1 MRYRAFFAA
10 FLFLFAKD
18 TKWLEVSSDH
28 FLLYTDTTEMKGRRL
43 LTDLEGRVSAFSEAF
58 GRVPPRQF
66 PIEVF
71 LFKEEQ
77 DFIEAIP
84 HVPEN
89 PQTGQPS
96 QTVQT
101 QQRGL
106 GGPQRG
112 IGSIG
117 ISAPRGDEQLRK
129 SAYLLRGP
137 DRIFIIAKDKSPDDI
152 ANDVGHALGH
162 VLFERYGIWR
172 PFWLAEGTAEY
183 VRKVGRGA
191 DTKGIPDED
200 RFSASDM
207 FTIVPSAT
215 YKDDDPPTP
224 FRTEAY
230 RLVRLLVQEKPE
242 VLKKYLADLHKE
254 SVKPPAF
261 PLDGDSIENSLKA
274 YVETPLKA
282 PAEGANVRSIEADM
296 AKLAIH
302 RGDVLLA
309 TSREAEASRWYNA
322 DSKDARAARAVLTKF
337 TRPGLESVRAL
348 DRASRELPDYGLLQ
362 YHFGSMTVEDK
373 KDLQSQAAALDR
385 AIRLMPLMGRA
396 FGELARVDALIG
408 EPEKSLPLIAKA
420 IELEPEYA
428 DRFYAIRADAYVA
441 LGKPTEALRD
451 INLASDL
458 PHADRASVESYLL
471 KIAAIRRNVEMARR
485 RGDQRDLDQIDKE
498 VREIRAER
506 EPPPKPAPPPPPIPP
521 GSISYQIEA
530 RAPIQVVDSV
540 YPDYPEPLRA
550 KLAAGTIA
558 VRVDIG
564 ADGKVRTAS
573 IASSQLPDLN
583 SATLDA
589 VKKWVFKPGNLSIRL
604 VLTFSLQ

>member
-1 MRYRAFFAA
+1 MCYRAFFAV

-18 TKWLEVSSDH
+18 VKWFEVSSDH
-28 FLLYTDTTEMKGRRL
+28 FVLFTDTTEMKGRRL
-43 LTDLEGRVSAFSEAF
+43 LSDLEGRVSAFSAAY
-58 GRVPPRQF
+58 GQVPPRQF

-71 LFKEEQ
+71 LFREEQ

-89 PQTGQPS
+89 PQNGQTS

-112 IGSIG
+112 ASVG
-117 ISAPRGDEQLRK
+117 IPAPRGDDQLRK

-152 ANDVGHALGH
+152 ANDIGHSLGH
-162 VLFERYGIWR
+162 VLFERYGLWR
-172 PFWLAEGTAEY
+172 PFWLAEGAAEY

-191 DTKGIPDED
+191 DTKSISDDD

-215 YKDDDPPTP
+215 YKDDDPATP

-230 RLVRLLVQEKPE
+230 RLVRVLQQEKPE

-254 SVKPPAF
+254 SAKPPSF
-261 PLDGDSIENSLKA
+261 PIDGDSIESSLKA
-274 YVETPLKA
+274 YVETPLKSPSEA
-282 PAEGANVRSIEADM
+282 ANVRSGEADM
-296 AKLAIH
+296 TRLAIH
-302 RGDVLLA
+302 HGDLLLA

-322 DSKDARAARAVLTKF
+322 DSKEARAARAILTKF
-337 TRPGLESVRAL
+337 SRPGLESVRAL
-348 DRASRELPDYGLLQ
+348 ERASRELPEYGLVQ
-362 YHFGSMTVEDK
+362 YHFGTMTVEDK
-373 KDLQSQAAALDR
+373 KDVQSQAAALER
-385 AIRLMPLMGRA
+385 AVKLLPLMGRA
-396 FGELARVDALIG
+396 FAELARVDALNG
-408 EPEKSLPLIAKA
+408 EPEKSLPLVAKA

-428 DRFYAIRADAYVA
+428 DRFYAIRADVYVA
-441 LGKPTEALRD
+441 LGKPAEALRD

-458 PHADRASVESYLL
+458 PHPDRASVESYLL
-471 KIAAIRRNVEMARR
+471 KIAAIRRNIEQARR

-498 VREIRAER
+498 VRSIAAER
-506 EPPPKPAPPPPPIPP
+506 EPPPKPTPPPPPVPP

-530 RAPIQVVDSV
+530 RAPIQVVDAV

-550 KLAAGTIA
+550 KHAAGTIA
-558 VRVDIG
+558 VRVDVG
-564 ADGKVRTAS
+564 ADGKVRTAG

-583 SATLDA
+583 NATLDA
-589 VKKWVFKPGNLSIRL
+589 VKKWVFKPGNFSIRL